1 MARTVHSAP
10 PRSTTRPVKWKHCL
24 AARRVDNSSRAC
36 SSCALHRTRRW
47 TSRCSRLQRWACLR
61 RCGIDAYCRVFRKI
75 ASWVCAAAFVGI
87 TVRMPCVPTVAQVV
101 QYNNIEPHNVT
112 QICDAIT
119 SSASPLDGVAELVNA
134 INSQSPT
141 FTCVTATYTDYV
153 AQLQNTSFVS
163 AGAASRAW
171 RYQTCAEFAYFQST
185 DGSSQAFG
193 DLIPVSSFDQLCVD
207 VFGAAFNAST
217 IVENVAWTNSVYGGT
232 DVEAS
237 NIVFPNGR

>member
-1 MARTVHSAP
+1 METLLGSAEGRQQLTSMFQLCAAP
-10 PRSTTRPVKWKHCL
+10 HTPLDFTLFSFATLGVLAQVWYRCL
-24 AARRVDNSSRAC
+24 
-36 SSCALHRTRRW
+36 
-47 TSRCSRLQRWACLR
+47 
-61 RCGIDAYCRVFRKI
+61 CRVFKTI

-87 TVRMPCVPTVAQVV
+87 TVRMPVPTVAQVV

-119 SSASPLDGVAELVNA
+119 SAASPLDGVAELVNA